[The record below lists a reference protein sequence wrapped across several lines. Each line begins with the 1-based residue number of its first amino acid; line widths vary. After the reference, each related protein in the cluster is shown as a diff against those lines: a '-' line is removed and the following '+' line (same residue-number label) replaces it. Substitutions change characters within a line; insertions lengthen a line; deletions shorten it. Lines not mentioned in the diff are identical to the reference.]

1 MAEQTNSGYWKY
13 LGDSNVPTAPGK
25 IRPIDPDQLWPGI
38 EPVDTEVSESHSVPR
53 ILTRAEKGQA
63 LTHLEMD
70 FNLASLFFFF
80 FISSKGASW
89 IGDDLDVD
97 SGVFFFMH

>member
-70 FNLASLFFFF
+70 F
-80 FISSKGASW
+80 
-89 IGDDLDVD
+89 
-97 SGVFFFMH
+97 